1 MQTDLSL
8 MKDGDIKRACEH
20 MALILHLLANRTDV
34 FRALQVPSPP
44 PPPPLRPLP
53 RAAPS
58 PAAPAV

>member
-1 MQTDLSL
+1 